1 LPRIHTEVMEP
12 QQRGTAT
19 LLAEARELDTAA
31 GDDALDLLEH
41 APGRPA
47 RPRRPGGT
55 RERLR
60 VLPGLDLAGH
70 GSSTALSKYC
80 STRRPAACRWG
91 GHDRRHGVP
100 RAGRRRRVG
109 RPALLNNQGVATGSW
124 GATNSRNDIYRG
136 IGS

>member
-1 LPRIHTEVMEP
+1 MEP

-91 GHDRRHGVP
+91 DTIGGTVSREQVAGAVSADR
-100 RAGRRRRVG
+100 
-109 RPALLNNQGVATGSW
+109 LC
-124 GATNSRNDIYRG
+124 
-136 IGS
+136 